1 MSLPGDASVGAGH
14 RLPGLTFLGHSTV
27 LVELA
32 GLRIL
37 TDPVLFDRVLALR
50 RVVAGLDPSLYA
62 NVDVALVSHLHLDHF
77 DLPSLRLLG
86 PGVHLVVPAGAGPL
100 VRRSGFDAVTE
111 LAPGER
117 TRIGAVEITA
127 TPAAHG
133 GFRPPFGPR
142 AAAVGY
148 RLEAGPASI
157 YFAGDTDVFPGMAEI
172 GRDLDVALLPVWG
185 WGPSLGWGHLDPR
198 RAAEA
203 LTLLRPRYAVPIHWG
218 TLWPLGLGRV
228 RPHRLSQPPL
238 EFAELAAR
246 SHPDVTVLITP
257 PGDRVTFVP

>member
-1 MSLPGDASVGAGH
+1 MDARGG
-14 RLPGLTFLGHSTV
+14 LPGLTFLGHSTV

-50 RVVAGLDPSLYA
+50 RVVAGIDPGLYA

-77 DLPSLRLLG
+77 DLRSLRLLG
-86 PGVHLVVPAGAGPL
+86 PDVHLVVPTGAGSL
-100 VRRSGFDAVTE
+100 VRRAGFARVAE
-111 LAPGER
+111 IGPGQR
-117 TRIGAVEITA
+117 TRIGAVDITA

-157 YFAGDTDVFPGMAEI
+157 YFAGDTDLFDGMAEI
-172 GRDLDVALLPVWG
+172 GHDLDVALLPVWG
-185 WGPSLGWGHLDPR
+185 WGPSLGWGHLDPH
-198 RAAEA
+198 RAAAA
-203 LTLLRPRYAVPIHWG
+203 LTLLRPRYVLPIHWG

-228 RPHRLSQPPL
+228 RPHRISQPPL

-246 SHPDVTVLITP
+246 THPDGTVLVTP